1 MIGLGGVKSIC
12 ISSGVGVLARSSDTV
27 IYIEECW
34 VLKDAEEGGA
44 LDSEEQEDDV
54 EEEDEVDVSVVA
66 EIIDSGSEV
75 SRCCRRFSSMLSLSV
90 TAGWSTDSCAGGGLS
105 TSICIG
111 LFLWFFGCVLVDVDD
126 EDEDEEDCA
135 VSSGGGDCC

>member
-1 MIGLGGVKSIC
+1 MVGFGGAESVC

-27 IYIEECW
+27 IYIEEG
-34 VLKDAEEGGA
+34 AEEGGA

-66 EIIDSGSEV
+66 EIVDSGSEV
-75 SRCCRRFSSMLSLSV
+75 SRCFRRFSSMLSLSV
-90 TAGWSTDSCAGGGLS
+90 IAGWSTGSCGGGGLS
-105 TSICIG
+105 TSICIW
-111 LFLWFFGCVLVDVDD
+111 LFLWFVVCVLVDVDD
-126 EDEDEEDCA
+126 EDEDDEDCA